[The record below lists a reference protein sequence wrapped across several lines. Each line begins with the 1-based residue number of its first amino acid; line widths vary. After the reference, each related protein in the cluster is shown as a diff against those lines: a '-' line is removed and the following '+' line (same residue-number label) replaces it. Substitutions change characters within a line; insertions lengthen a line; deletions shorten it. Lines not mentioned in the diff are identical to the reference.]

1 MRRGAKGARFFH
13 GGNTVLTQHTQLVV
27 SVASRA
33 RSLAL
38 AGLFVVSACAGPR
51 YSLAQMR
58 HDVTPGGDA
67 VLEFDNLATMY
78 VDVYLAA
85 GQIQWRLGRVLPGM
99 RATLTVPESAV
110 DWPTGLMQLVAIPG
124 SLMSAEAWR
133 DARAVPAAA
142 QPLSEVLSHR
152 WTFRQPAGAAL
163 QLQATR
169 LVRRE

>member
-1 MRRGAKGARFFH
+1 M
-13 GGNTVLTQHTQLVV
+13 LTQHTQLVV

-58 HDVTPGGDA
+58 HDVSAGNNASAINADAPGGDA
-67 VLEFDNLATMY
+67 VLQFDNLATMY

-169 LVRRE
+169 LTRRE

>member
-1 MRRGAKGARFFH
+1 MRRGAKGARFFY

-58 HDVTPGGDA
+58 HDVSAGN
-67 VLEFDNLATMY
+67 LQFDNLATMY

>member
-1 MRRGAKGARFFH
+1 M
-13 GGNTVLTQHTQLVV
+13 LTQHTQLVV

-38 AGLFVVSACAGPR
+38 AGLLVVSACAGPR
-51 YSLAQMR
+51 YSLGQMR
-58 HDVTPGGDA
+58 HDVSAGN
-67 VLEFDNLATMY
+67 LQFDNLATMY

-169 LVRRE
+169 LTGRQ